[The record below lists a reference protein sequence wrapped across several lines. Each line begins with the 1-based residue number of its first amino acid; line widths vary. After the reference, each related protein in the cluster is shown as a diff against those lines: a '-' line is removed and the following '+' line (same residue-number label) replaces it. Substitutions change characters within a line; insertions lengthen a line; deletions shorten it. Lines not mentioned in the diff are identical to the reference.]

1 MCNISKTTVCYKRIF
16 FWTVQFFNLS
26 SKSYF
31 KGLVLQGCSEGKSVV
46 VFSGKA
52 CMKRVFHAKNIST
65 EHLLNVCSTHV
76 FASIQWA
83 LLKFIS
89 SKFLQIHLHNSES
102 TRCDLRI
109 LLLPN
114 NLKGNDL
121 HSSIGYWGRMLKQ
134 LRSRHFLLSLLF
146 FFFPEKQECWGW
158 NFYLHF
164 KGSIASSN
172 SSFLLWC

>member
-1 MCNISKTTVCYKRIF
+1 M
-16 FWTVQFFNLS
+16 QFFNLS

-31 KGLVLQGCSEGKSVV
+31 KGLVLQGCSEGKSVI

-158 NFYLHF
+158 NFICTLKALLPVVTVVFFYGTRKMFLHHVNKIHKF
-164 KGSIASSN
+164 RPD
-172 SSFLLWC
+172 L